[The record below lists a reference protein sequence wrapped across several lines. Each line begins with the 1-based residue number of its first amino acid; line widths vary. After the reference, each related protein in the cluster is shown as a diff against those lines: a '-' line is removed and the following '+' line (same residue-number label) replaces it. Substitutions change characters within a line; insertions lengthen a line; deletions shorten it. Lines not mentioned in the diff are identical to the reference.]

1 MATLIADTSLIKL
14 YDLTSKYEESKD
26 VKKILFCI
34 ILFISILLQIVILQF
49 ARTAIKTKSKI
60 KIEPNTFIVQISYV
74 IIIILVSLLVFQLFY
89 LDYYNTFIL
98 ILNVLTTYCTAS
110 YFIGKTAIMFLSW
123 YRRSHDFIVLMYFVS
138 MSLIVFN
145 LLLTNIVVNAYLGY
159 KPELI
164 REFVGGSMDLSAGKT
179 TFLVLLHK
187 ISTIS
192 SFSSLWFTTV
202 VLAYSSRDELVRK
215 MRYLVMPILLLV
227 YFFLS
232 YFSQDI
238 IISIFGNFLT
248 SNPILFS
255 TILVMSFSLS
265 KPIGGFMFGIAF
277 WRMSQPI
284 SYERALEKYLI
295 IAGYGF
301 VLLFSANQSTSLVLT
316 PYPPFGTTTIVILM
330 VASYLIMFGVYTSA
344 SLVSKSTELRRTIHK
359 TANELKLLG
368 FIGTAE
374 MEKEIN
380 NATIKILN
388 KFETTPDLVEA
399 VDLDKEEIKHYLSQ
413 VINQLEK
420 DKSVNS

>member
-1 MATLIADTSLIKL
+1 
-14 YDLTSKYEESKD
+14 
-26 VKKILFCI
+26 
-34 ILFISILLQIVILQF
+34 
-49 ARTAIKTKSKI
+49 
-60 KIEPNTFIVQISYV
+60 
-74 IIIILVSLLVFQLFY
+74 
-89 LDYYNTFIL
+89 
-98 ILNVLTTYCTAS
+98 
-110 YFIGKTAIMFLSW
+110 
-123 YRRSHDFIVLMYFVS
+123 
-138 MSLIVFN
+138 
-145 LLLTNIVVNAYLGY
+145 
-159 KPELI
+159 
-164 REFVGGSMDLSAGKT
+164 
-179 TFLVLLHK
+179 
-187 ISTIS
+187 
-192 SFSSLWFTTV
+192 
-202 VLAYSSRDELVRK
+202 
-215 MRYLVMPILLLV
+215 MPILLLV

-368 FIGTAE
+368 FIGNAE

-413 VINQLEK
+413 VITQLEK